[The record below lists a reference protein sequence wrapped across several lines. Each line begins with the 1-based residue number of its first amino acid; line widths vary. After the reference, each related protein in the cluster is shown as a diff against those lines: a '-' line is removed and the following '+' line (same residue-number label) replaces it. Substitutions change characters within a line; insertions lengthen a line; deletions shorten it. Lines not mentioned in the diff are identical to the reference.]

1 MGKIMLFKTSLSV
14 ALVSVT
20 ALFTSTGALAFDDY
34 CTPKLDAYL
43 SNVQKTVD
51 SKYVSERQ
59 KDVAQKV
66 LDKVKASRND
76 TKDCVLIDKL
86 LP

>member
-1 MGKIMLFKTSLSV
+1 MLFKNLFTG
-14 ALVSVT
+14 ALVSAA
-20 ALFTSTGALAFDDY
+20 ALLSSTSALAFDDY
-34 CTPKLDAYL
+34 CTPKLNAYL
-43 SNVQKTVD
+43 GNVQKTVE
-51 SKYVSERQ
+51 SEYISDRQ
-59 KDVAQKV
+59 KEVAQKI

>member
-1 MGKIMLFKTSLSV
+1 MLFKTSLSV

-20 ALFTSTGALAFDDY
+20 TLFTSTGALAFDDY

>member
-1 MGKIMLFKTSLSV
+1 MLFKTSLSIALIGV
-14 ALVSVT
+14 AT
-20 ALFTSTGALAFDDY
+20 FFTSTGALAFDDY
-34 CTPKLDAYL
+34 CTPKLNIYL

-51 SKYVSERQ
+51 SEHVSDRQ
-59 KDVAQKV
+59 KDVAQKI

>member
-1 MGKIMLFKTSLSV
+1 MSFKSSLSV
-14 ALVSVT
+14 ALLS
-20 ALFTSTGALAFDDY
+20 AAASFTSTSALAFDDY
-34 CTPKLDAYL
+34 CTPKLNAYL
-43 SNVQKTVD
+43 GNVQKTVE
-51 SKYVSERQ
+51 SKYVAQRQ
-59 KDVAQKV
+59 KDVAQKI

>member
-1 MGKIMLFKTSLSV
+1 MSFKKTFSV
-14 ALVSVT
+14 ALVSAAAVV
-20 ALFTSTGALAFDDY
+20 ASTGAFAFEDY
-34 CTPKLDAYL
+34 CTPKLDIYL

-51 SKYVSERQ
+51 SEHVSDRQ
-59 KDVAQKV
+59 KDVAQKI

>member
-1 MGKIMLFKTSLSV
+1 MSLKS
-14 ALVSVT
+14 SFCVT
-20 ALFTSTGALAFDDY
+20 FVGAAAILASSHTLAYDDY
-34 CTPKLDAYL
+34 CTPKLNKYL

-51 SKYVSERQ
+51 SKYVSQRQ

-66 LDKVKASRND
+66 LDRVKSSRD
-76 TKDCVLIDKL
+76 ETGDCVLVDKL

>member
-1 MGKIMLFKTSLSV
+1 MLFKSAFMGALLS
-14 ALVSVT
+14 T
-20 ALFTSTGALAFDDY
+20 ALLFGSTGALAFDDY
-34 CTPKLDAYL
+34 CTPKLNKYL
-43 SNVQKTVD
+43 DNVQKTVD

-59 KDVAQKV
+59 KEVAQKI

>member
-1 MGKIMLFKTSLSV
+1 MLFKTSLSV
-14 ALVSVT
+14 GLIGISAFL
-20 ALFTSTGALAFDDY
+20 TSTSALAFDDY
-34 CTPKLDAYL
+34 CTPKLDVYL

>member
-1 MGKIMLFKTSLSV
+1 MSPKTLFSA
-14 ALVSVT
+14 ALIGLASFFVSSNT
-20 ALFTSTGALAFDDY
+20 LAFEDY

-51 SKYVSERQ
+51 SKYVSQRQ
-59 KDVAQKV
+59 KEVAQKI
-66 LDKVKASRND
+66 LDRVKASRDD
-76 TKDCVLIDKL
+76 TGDCVLVDKL

>member
-1 MGKIMLFKTSLSV
+1 MLLKSSLSI
-14 ALVSVT
+14 ALVSAAV
-20 ALFTSTGALAFDDY
+20 FTSSHSFAFDDY
-34 CTPKLDAYL
+34 CTPKLNTYL
-43 SNVQKTVD
+43 KNVEKTVE
-51 SKYVSERQ
+51 SKYVSQRQ

-66 LDKVKASRND
+66 LDKVKASRNE

>member
-1 MGKIMLFKTSLSV
+1 MLLRVSLST
-14 ALVSVT
+14 ALVSISLSL
-20 ALFTSTGALAFDDY
+20 ASTSVLAFDDY
-34 CTPKLDAYL
+34 CTPKLEAYL
-43 SNVQKTVD
+43 DNVQKTVD
-51 SKYVSERQ
+51 SKYVSSRQ
-59 KDVAQKV
+59 KEVAQKI

>member
-1 MGKIMLFKTSLSV
+1 MSLKSSLC
-14 ALVSVT
+14 ATLMSAAAILVSSNT
-20 ALFTSTGALAFDDY
+20 LAFDDY
-34 CTPKLDAYL
+34 CTPKLNAYL

-51 SKYVSERQ
+51 SKYVSQRQ

-66 LDKVKASRND
+66 LDRVKASRDN
-76 TKDCVLIDKL
+76 TGDCVLVDKL

>member
-1 MGKIMLFKTSLSV
+1 MLFKTSLSV
-14 ALVSVT
+14 GLIGISAFL
-20 ALFTSTGALAFDDY
+20 TSTSVLAFDDY

>member
-1 MGKIMLFKTSLSV
+1 MLFKTSLPL
-14 ALVSVT
+14 ALVSTV
-20 ALFTSTGALAFDDY
+20 ALFASTSALAFDDY
-34 CTPKLDAYL
+34 CTPKLNAYL
-43 SNVQKTVD
+43 GNVQKTVD
-51 SKYVSERQ
+51 SKYISDRQ
-59 KDVAQKV
+59 KEVAQKI

>member
-1 MGKIMLFKTSLSV
+1 MLLKSTLSI
-14 ALVSVT
+14 ALVS
-20 ALFTSTGALAFDDY
+20 AAIFTSGQSFAFDDY
-34 CTPKLDAYL
+34 CTPKLNTYL
-43 SNVQKTVD
+43 KNVEKTVE
-51 SKYVSERQ
+51 SKYVSQRQ

-66 LDKVKASRND
+66 LDKVKASRNE

>member
-1 MGKIMLFKTSLSV
+1 MLFKTSFTV
-14 ALVSVT
+14 ALVSAA
-20 ALFTSTGALAFDDY
+20 ALLISTNTLAFDDY
-34 CTPKLDAYL
+34 CTPKLNVYL
-43 SNVQKTVD
+43 GNVQKTVD

-66 LDKVKASRND
+66 LDKVKTSRND
-76 TKDCVLIDKL
+76 TKDCVLLDKL

>member
-1 MGKIMLFKTSLSV
+1 MLFKTSFTV
-14 ALVSVT
+14 ALVSAA
-20 ALFTSTGALAFDDY
+20 ALLTSTNTLAFEDY
-34 CTPKLDAYL
+34 CTPKLDVYL

-59 KDVAQKV
+59 KEVAQKV
-66 LDKVKASRND
+66 LDKVKVSRND
-76 TKDCVLIDKL
+76 TKDCVLLDKL

>member
-1 MGKIMLFKTSLSV
+1 MSPKTLFSV
-14 ALVSVT
+14 AFVSAVT
-20 ALFTSTGALAFDDY
+20 IATSSNALAFDDY

-51 SKYVSERQ
+51 SKYVSQRQ
-59 KDVAQKV
+59 KDVAQKI
-66 LDKVKASRND
+66 LDRVKANRNE
-76 TKDCVLIDKL
+76 TGDCVLVDKL

>member
-1 MGKIMLFKTSLSV
+1 MLFKTSFSV
-14 ALVSVT
+14 ALVGVA

-34 CTPKLDAYL
+34 CTPKLDLYL
-43 SNVQKTVD
+43 NNVQKTVD
-51 SKYVSERQ
+51 SEHVSERQ
-59 KDVAQKV
+59 KDVARKI

>member
-1 MGKIMLFKTSLSV
+1 MSLKTSLSV
-14 ALVSVT
+14 AFFSSVVVF
-20 ALFTSTGALAFDDY
+20 ASSNALAFEDY

-51 SKYVSERQ
+51 SKYVSQRQ
-59 KDVAQKV
+59 KDVAQKI
-66 LDKVKASRND
+66 LDRVKANRND
-76 TKDCVLIDKL
+76 TGDCVLVDKL

>member
-1 MGKIMLFKTSLSV
+1 MSLKTSLSY
-14 ALVSVT
+14 ALVVVAAS
-20 ALFTSTGALAFDDY
+20 TSSYTLAFDDY

-43 SNVQKTVD
+43 KNTQKTVD
-51 SKYVSERQ
+51 SKYISERQ
-59 KDVAQKV
+59 KDVAQKI
-66 LDKVKASRND
+66 LDKVKGSRNE

>member
-1 MGKIMLFKTSLSV
+1 MLFKTPLSV
-14 ALVSVT
+14 GLVGIS
-20 ALFTSTGALAFDDY
+20 AFLTSTSALAFDDY

-59 KDVAQKV
+59 KDVAQKI

>member
-1 MGKIMLFKTSLSV
+1 MLIKTSLSIV
-14 ALVSVT
+14 LVSAT
-20 ALFTSTGALAFDDY
+20 AIFTSGHSFAFDDY
-34 CTPKLDAYL
+34 CTPKLNTYL
-43 SNVQKTVD
+43 ENVEKTVD
-51 SKYVSERQ
+51 SKYISQRQ
-59 KDVAQKV
+59 KDVAQKI